1 MSSTD
6 SSGRGSSSPIVN
18 FLKAIALVV
27 VAIVLLRLFLSVV
40 SWLLGIIFTVVIVL
54 VIGALIYRVIGALR
68 K

>member
-6 SSGRGSSSPIVN
+6 SSGHGSSSPIVN